1 MSNEAQLTAALEE
14 AWAELERKQTYIQNA
29 FDSAGQLQQELDDLK
44 ASSQAAASLAVSAG
58 GAQPLVADA
67 DPALQSALESA
78 WLELEKKQQ
87 FLENIFEEL
96 RLRDVELAA
105 LRQQVAD
112 VTETNA
118 QTGNLVQPDVQKALE
133 QAWNDLEARDL
144 QILDLNARLEALD
157 GRVEWLLLENKTLSS
172 AIGVDKIRQ

>member
-1 MSNEAQLTAALEE
+1 M
-14 AWAELERKQTYIQNA
+14 
-29 FDSAGQLQQELDDLK
+29 
-44 ASSQAAASLAVSAG
+44 
-58 GAQPLVADA
+58 
-67 DPALQSALESA
+67 
-78 WLELEKKQQ
+78 
-87 FLENIFEEL
+87 
-96 RLRDVELAA
+96 
-105 LRQQVAD
+105 
-112 VTETNA
+112 TETNA